1 MDMTAKQRLERAMYQ
16 LSTHKHYQF
25 FGAILMSGDVHIDT
39 SVSTGATD
47 GLNCYY
53 NPEFIL
59 SLTEPELR
67 FLLIH
72 EAYHKMFKHVFVWA
86 NLRKRDPMLTNM
98 ACDYVINLQ
107 IVDMDK
113 PHGFLAIPTW
123 KEGLRAGE
131 VMGLIDEQF
140 RGMDTTQVFNFLVDE
155 NEQDK
160 QDNGTGS
167 GDESGEDGDSTES
180 SSNQPPTGES
190 ASGEYAKAILD
201 RLKEQLDEHKF
212 DETLSEA
219 SKEELQD
226 LNEQI
231 DDIVRS
237 ASQLFGGEMGDAMA
251 RGIKEALATETPWED
266 VFKDFVTT
274 HNKDA
279 QMAHW
284 KRHNK
289 KLLGAGIYM
298 PSYYGETS
306 GHIAKYDDTSGSIS
320 EKARQRSLG
329 ALLEIADIVKPT
341 GLELN
346 YWDTKIRGT
355 ETYTPDEYDTIAD
368 MTKPMGGGGTD
379 PDCVVHDINDKL
391 NTGVYSEGLE
401 CAIII
406 TDGWFYDDLD
416 DSWSALDVPVLW
428 CIDNFEGYAN
438 VDFEPPCGTKLIMKE
453 Q

>member
-1 MDMTAKQRLERAMYQ
+1 MEMTAKQRLERAMYQ
-16 LSTHKHYQF
+16 LSTHEHYKF
-25 FGAILMSGDVHIDT
+25 FGAILMSGDIHIDT

-72 EAYHKMFKHVFVWA
+72 EAYHKMYKHVFVWA

-123 KEGLRAGE
+123 KEGEKAGK

-140 RGMDTTQVFNFLVDE
+140 RGMDTMQVFNFLVDE
-155 NEQDK
+155 NEESK
-160 QDNGTGS
+160 QD
-167 GDESGEDGDSTES
+167 GEDGDSTES
-180 SSNQPPTGES
+180 SSSQPSTGES
-190 ASGEYAKAILD
+190 ASGEYSQATLD

-212 DETLSEA
+212 DEKLSES
-219 SKEELQD
+219 SKEELNE
-226 LNEQI
+226 LNEQV

-237 ASQLFGGEMGDAMA
+237 ASQLFGSELGDAVS
-251 RGIKEALATETPWED
+251 RGIKEALATETPWEE

-284 KRHNK
+284 RKYNK
-289 KLLGAGIYM
+289 KLLGAGVYM

-306 GHIAKYDDTSGSIS
+306 GHISKYDDTSGSIS

-329 ALLEIADIVKPT
+329 ALLEIADLIKPT

-346 YWDTKIRGT
+346 YWDTKICGT

-379 PDCVVHDINDKL
+379 VDCVVHDINDKL

-406 TDGWFYDDLD
+406 TDGWFHSDLD
-416 DSWSALDVPVLW
+416 TSWSALDIPVLW

-438 VDFEPPCGTKLIMKE
+438 VDFNPPCGTKLIMKE